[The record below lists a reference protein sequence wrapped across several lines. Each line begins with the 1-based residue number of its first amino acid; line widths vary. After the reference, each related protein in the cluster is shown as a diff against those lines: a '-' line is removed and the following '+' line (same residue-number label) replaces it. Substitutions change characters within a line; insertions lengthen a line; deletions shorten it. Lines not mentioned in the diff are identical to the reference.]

1 MTVKHLSD
9 DLTVARRKQLAQVS
23 TNRYILVIV
32 AAILC
37 SCPVALEAFGI
48 VDKAVY
54 RFSSLKSAE
63 RRWGH
68 SPTTKLAW
76 VPTPTHLFQSD
87 GNDEYVTPP
96 REEAN
101 LVNQKRYLNSIE
113 TLQRLVA
120 KAKGET
126 YQPPENPPVYVIG
139 RFEVP
144 LRIDTAPGLDL
155 TETEF
160 EEDAEQSSS
169 SSSDGGLVLVTSVT
183 GNAADAGLQPLDTIV
198 GVSCK
203 YTDPPFQVNVNSQ
216 SLQTTA
222 IALQTA
228 VAHALSHNSTEIHLE
243 MNRLIAG
250 HYNPQQSQ
258 ASTS

>member
-1 MTVKHLSD
+1 MTTKDLPG
-9 DLTVARRKQLAQVS
+9 DLTVPCRRQGTMGS
-23 TNRYILVIV
+23 TQRSMLVIV
-32 AAILC
+32 AVFLC
-37 SCPVALEAFGI
+37 SCPIVLEAFGL
-48 VDKAVY
+48 VDKSLY
-54 RFSSLKSAE
+54 RFNARKRAARSWENSYSTNL
-63 RRWGH
+63 
-68 SPTTKLAW
+68 PW
-76 VPTPTHLFQSD
+76 VPFRHYQSN

-101 LVNQKRYLNSIE
+101 LVNQTRYMNSIE

-126 YQPPENPPVYVIG
+126 YQPLENPPVYVIG

-160 EEDAEQSSS
+160 EEEEEQ

-250 HYNPQQSQ
+250 YYNPQQS
-258 ASTS
+258 AAAT

>member
-1 MTVKHLSD
+1 M
-9 DLTVARRKQLAQVS
+9 VS
-23 TNRYILVIV
+23 VTRSVLIIAMVFV
-32 AAILC
+32 V
-37 SCPVALEAFGI
+37 SCPIALEAFGV
-48 VDKAVY
+48 VDKPIGRLAFLK
-54 RFSSLKSAE
+54 RALGRWEHSHTTNLSLIGSRLSQSA
-63 RRWGH
+63 
-68 SPTTKLAW
+68 
-76 VPTPTHLFQSD
+76 

-101 LVNQKRYLNSIE
+101 LVSQTRYMNSIE

-126 YQPPENPPVYVIG
+126 YQAPENPPVYVIG

-155 TETEF
+155 TETES
-160 EEDAEQSSS
+160 EEDDQQSSS
-169 SSSDGGLVLVTSVT
+169 SSDTNGGLVLVTSVT

-203 YTDPPFQVNVNSQ
+203 DTVPPFYVNVNSQ

-228 VAHALSHNSTEIHLE
+228 VAHALNHNSTEIHLE

-250 HYNPQQSQ
+250 YYNPQQGAP
-258 ASTS
+258 AS

>member
-1 MTVKHLSD
+1 
-9 DLTVARRKQLAQVS
+9 
-23 TNRYILVIV
+23 
-32 AAILC
+32 
-37 SCPVALEAFGI
+37 
-48 VDKAVY
+48 
-54 RFSSLKSAE
+54 
-63 RRWGH
+63 
-68 SPTTKLAW
+68 
-76 VPTPTHLFQSD
+76 
-87 GNDEYVTPP
+87 VTPP

-101 LVNQKRYLNSIE
+101 LVNQTRYMNSIE

-126 YQPPENPPVYVIG
+126 YQPPENPPVHVIG

-155 TETEF
+155 TETEPEMDD
-160 EEDAEQSSS
+160 EEASSS
-169 SSSDGGLVLVTSVT
+169 TGSGGLVLVTSVT

-203 YTDPPFQVNVNSQ
+203 YTDPPFQANVNSQ

-228 VAHALSHNSTEIHLE
+228 VAHALRHNSTEIHLE

-250 HYNPQQSQ
+250 YYNPQQ
-258 ASTS
+258 AS